1 MILTEFPFEFFFDK
15 ESFSDMWAERLSEL
29 SGSRITDIFGAWDNL
44 DKEWF
49 GEAPMLV
56 QTHSGTLAVNV
67 LSEKYLALAW
77 NELLPTEKPRWFGEA
92 PPVPD
97 WREDLD
103 WRGYSPL
110 SRFNGAVILRI
121 EVIEGENA
129 LNGLRFE
136 TDKGVFSIADVG
148 DIIAGIPDR

>member
-77 NELLPTEKPRWFGEA
+77 NEIPPTEKPRWFGEA
-92 PPVPD
+92 PPVP
-97 WREDLD
+97 D